1 MAKKPDNSSPFTLG
15 MILKSGVIIN
25 LFYLLIVLLL
35 IKMIDGFVDGFSNP
49 LVLQREY
56 YYFYPELFEELPE
69 SIESIKS
76 TENEMSGDSLDG
88 VNNNQPMWMA
98 SSSEDLGIMGTEETD
113 TPYLMEELYLVQD
126 DMRDV
131 KTRLDIIGNEVG
143 VQQPEATCSEYTTND
158 IPDTITHP
166 CNIITDSDECD
177 RSEYCQYNFDPN
189 DPTTGNCEVLMD
201 DNSQPVEIDCTEEYN
216 TNGGLIRYSCPWV
229 CQYKNNLESPKVQ
242 GGFLL
247 TDSNRLL

>member
-1 MAKKPDNSSPFTLG
+1 MAKKADNSSPFTLG

-25 LFYLLIVLLL
+25 IFYLFIVLLL

-49 LVLQREY
+49 QVLQREY

-69 SIESIKS
+69 SIE
-76 TENEMSGDSLDG
+76 NDMSGDSLDG

-98 SSSEDLGIMGTEETD
+98 SSEEDLGIMGTEETD

-131 KTRLDIIGNEVG
+131 RSRLDVIANEVG
-143 VQQPEATCSEYTTND
+143 VQQPDGATCSEYTTND
-158 IPDTITHP
+158 IPDTMTHP
-166 CNIITDSDECD
+166 CNIITDSAECG
-177 RSEYCQYNFDPN
+177 RSEYCQYNVDSASPSG
-189 DPTTGNCEVLMD
+189 GNCEVLMD

-216 TNGGLIRYSCPWV
+216 ANGGLIRYSCPWV
-229 CQYKNNLESPKVQ
+229 CQYKNNVESPKVQ